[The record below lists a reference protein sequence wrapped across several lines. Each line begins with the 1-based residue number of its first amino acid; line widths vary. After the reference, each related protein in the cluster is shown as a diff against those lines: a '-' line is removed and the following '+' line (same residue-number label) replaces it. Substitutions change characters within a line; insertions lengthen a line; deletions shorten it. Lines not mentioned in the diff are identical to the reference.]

1 MFFRTR
7 QEKFPREFR
16 IYSYDWDHTK
26 VLDLLNRQERKI
38 EELES
43 QLHNFTSYAQQL
55 QDEVNELEDELKN
68 SQYLDLDSMKDIIL
82 RIWRVNNKAN
92 YYKSNNNM
100 KRIEK
105 MVKENDDFDEDELN
119 YILKNIKDSLKPV
132 KYVEKQ
138 SKALLKVFK
147 ENGFEIKDHT
157 NSKYYDGMA
166 LNVLVFETDD
176 EIEESIITETIKP
189 SIFYKDELILNG
201 EVVVTTPAKK
211 NE

>member
-55 QDEVNELEDELKN
+55 QDEANELEDELKN

-105 MVKENDDFDEDELN
+105 MVKANDDFDEDELN

>member
-82 RIWRVNNKAN
+82 RRPSRLRGQRSPSPV
-92 YYKSNNNM
+92 
-100 KRIEK
+100 RP
-105 MVKENDDFDEDELN
+105 KE
-119 YILKNIKDSLKPV
+119 
-132 KYVEKQ
+132 
-138 SKALLKVFK
+138 
-147 ENGFEIKDHT
+147 
-157 NSKYYDGMA
+157 
-166 LNVLVFETDD
+166 
-176 EIEESIITETIKP
+176 
-189 SIFYKDELILNG
+189 
-201 EVVVTTPAKK
+201 PARSGKIHR
-211 NE
+211 

>member
-7 QEKFPREFR
+7 QEKFPKEFR

-55 QDEVNELEDELKN
+55 QDEVNELEGELKN

>member
-105 MVKENDDFDEDELN
+105 MVKANDDFDEDELN